1 MPTGPHLTPVSLTV
15 GLGGETMQ
23 QNHGVHRNHAGFTL
37 VELLVVIAIIG
48 TLVSLLLP
56 AVQAA
61 RESARRTTC
70 SNRLKQLSLALHN
83 HHSAKNAF
91 PAGAKSKDLVVTGNS
106 TCFTK
111 ADGTAGTTASD
122 PLAPWSVML
131 LPFNEDQARY
141 DSYDLSKSF
150 ATTWSDQTAGNIA
163 KQFKPNA
170 NFQCPSDP
178 LSRSGVC
185 NTNFLACMGGGTG
198 TMGTGSS
205 DYVCTTGRGGFY
217 QNGIFYN
224 NSQTKLKDLTDGSMY
239 VVLLGETIYV
249 SHTDY
254 TVQQAYA
261 SWDSTYRAYTGAQGP
276 AATCATERGIN
287 SSTLNPTT
295 SGYSTIAA
303 TTSNTFGSQHMGGA
317 QFAFADGAVRF
328 IGDSISLTIYRTLG
342 QRASSQLKQ
351 FDQ

>member
-1 MPTGPHLTPVSLTV
+1 MR
-15 GLGGETMQ
+15 
-23 QNHGVHRNHAGFTL
+23 QNRGIDRFRAGFTL

-48 TLVSLLLP
+48 TLVGLLLP

-83 HHSAKNAF
+83 YHSARNAF
-91 PAGAKSKDLVVTGNS
+91 PAGAKSNLIVTS
-106 TCFTK
+106 STTCFTK
-111 ADGTAGTTASD
+111 ADGTAGTVASD
-122 PLAPWSVML
+122 QFAPWSVML
-131 LPFNEDQARY
+131 LPFNDEQSRY
-141 DSYDLSKSF
+141 DSYDQTKTF
-150 ATTWSDQTAGNIA
+150 GTCKVDTTAGNFS
-163 KQFKPNA
+163 KQFLPNA

-178 LSRSGVC
+178 LSRGSVC
-185 NTNFLACMGGGTG
+185 NTNYLACMGGGTG
-198 TMGTGSS
+198 SS
-205 DYVCTTGRGGFY
+205 DFVCTQSRGGFY
-217 QNGIFYN
+217 QNGIFFN

-254 TVQQAYA
+254 LTQQAFA
-261 SWDSTYRAYTGAQGP
+261 SWDSSYRAFTGAQGP
-276 AATCATERGIN
+276 SSTCATEKGIN

-303 TTSNTFGSQHMGGA
+303 TTSNTFGSQHQGGA

-328 IGDSISLTIYRTLG
+328 IGESISLTIYRNLG
-342 QRASSQLKQ
+342 QRAAGRSKQ
-351 FDQ
+351 FDP

>member
-1 MPTGPHLTPVSLTV
+1 
-15 GLGGETMQ
+15 MQ
-23 QNHGVHRNHAGFTL
+23 QKRGVGRIPAGFTL

-48 TLVSLLLP
+48 ILVGLLLP

-61 RESARRTTC
+61 RESARRATC

-91 PAGAKSKDLVVTGNS
+91 PAGAKSNLVVTS
-106 TCFTK
+106 STTCFMK
-111 ADGTAGTTASD
+111 ADGTAGTIASD
-122 PLAPWSVML
+122 SFAPWSVML
-131 LPFNEDQARY
+131 LPFNDEQSRY
-141 DSYDLSKSF
+141 DSYDMTKTF
-150 ATTWSDQTAGNIA
+150 GTCKTDTTAGNSA
-163 KQFKPNA
+163 KQFQPNA

-185 NTNFLACMGGGTG
+185 NTNYLACMGGGTG
-198 TMGTGSS
+198 SS
-205 DYVCTTGRGGFY
+205 DFVCSMGGRGGFY

-254 TVQQAYA
+254 ITQQAFA
-261 SWDSTYRAYTGAQGP
+261 SWDSTYRAYTGSQGP
-276 AATCATERGIN
+276 AATCATEKGIN
-287 SSTLNPTT
+287 SSTLSPTT
-295 SGYSTIAA
+295 VSYSTIAA

-328 IGDSISLTIYRTLG
+328 IGESISLTIYRNLG
-342 QRASSQLKQ
+342 QRASSQPKQ

>member
-1 MPTGPHLTPVSLTV
+1 MH
-15 GLGGETMQ
+15 
-23 QNHGVHRNHAGFTL
+23 QNRGTDRIPEGFTL

-48 TLVSLLLP
+48 TLVGLLLP

-61 RESARRTTC
+61 RESARRATC
-70 SNRLKQLSLALHN
+70 SNRLKQMALALHN

-111 ADGTAGTTASD
+111 ADGTGPTIASD
-122 PLAPWSVML
+122 SLAPWSVML
-131 LPFNEDQARY
+131 LPFNEDQPRY
-141 DSYDLSKSF
+141 DSYDQTKTF
-150 ATTWSDQTAGNIA
+150 GVCKVDATAGNFN
-163 KQFKPNA
+163 KQFQPNS

-185 NTNFLACMGGGTG
+185 NTNYLACMGGGS
-198 TMGTGSS
+198 GSS
-205 DYVCTTGRGGFY
+205 DFVCEVGGRGGFY

-224 NSQTKLKDLTDGSMY
+224 NSQTKMKDLTDGSMY
-239 VVLLGETIYV
+239 VLLVGETIYV

-254 TVQQAYA
+254 TTQQAFA
-261 SWDSTYRAYTGAQGP
+261 SWDSSYRAYSGAQGP
-276 AATCATERGIN
+276 AATCATEKGIN

-303 TTSNTFGSQHMGGA
+303 TTTNTFGSQHQGGA

-328 IGDSISLTIYRTLG
+328 ISESISLTVYRNLG
-342 QRASSQLKQ
+342 KRASAQLKQ
-351 FDQ
+351 FEP